1 MVEVTLVSNL
11 HRQEIDMPR
20 PGRDVQCGVGL
31 IDTLVALTLLAL
43 SLLGAG
49 TSLIRTLA
57 ANHAAALQSTA
68 VDLAA
73 DLAEDM
79 RTGPAPGAEAMLI
92 QDWNR
97 RVATELPIGVPPL
110 EQLAS
115 ANSVSMQ
122 WWDPAAHRPST
133 FTLDWADTWPGGTQ

>member
-1 MVEVTLVSNL
+1 MNMS
-11 HRQEIDMPR
+11 R
-20 PGRDVQCGVGL
+20 PGRDVQYGTGL

-43 SLLGAG
+43 SLLGAS

-57 ANHAAALQSTA
+57 ANHAATLQSTA

-79 RTGPAPGAEAMLI
+79 RMGPAPADEVVLI
-92 QDWNR
+92 QNWNR

-110 EQLAS
+110 EQS
-115 ANSVSMQ
+115 AGATRVSMQ
-122 WWDPAAHRPST
+122 WWDPAVHRPTT
-133 FTLDWADTWPGGTQ
+133 FALEFAGAWPAVTP

>member
-1 MVEVTLVSNL
+1 MLRS
-11 HRQEIDMPR
+11 
-20 PGRDVQCGVGL
+20 GRDVQCGVGL

-43 SLLGAG
+43 SLLGAS

-79 RTGPAPGAEAMLI
+79 RMGPAPGDEAVLI

-97 RVATELPIGVPPL
+97 RVAAALPIGVPPL
-110 EQLAS
+110 EQQAS
-115 ANSVSMQ
+115 ATSVSMQ
-122 WWDPAAHRPST
+122 WWDPAVHRPSA
-133 FTLDWADTWPGGTQ
+133 FALQLAGTWPGITP

>member
-1 MVEVTLVSNL
+1 MLRS
-11 HRQEIDMPR
+11 
-20 PGRDVQCGVGL
+20 GRDVQCGVGL

-43 SLLGAG
+43 SLLGAS

-79 RTGPAPGAEAMLI
+79 RTAPAPSDEAVLI
-92 QDWNR
+92 QDWHR
-97 RVATELPIGVPPL
+97 RVAATLPIGVPPL
-110 EQLAS
+110 EQAVS
-115 ANSVSMQ
+115 ATSVSMQ
-122 WWDPAAHRPST
+122 WWDPAVHRPSA
-133 FTLDWADTWPGGTQ
+133 FALELAGAWPGITP